1 MTVSDLHAQPDSEL
15 PRRLYRALKGDRDD
29 ILRLLDDPSLE
40 VIKALLKNPGLD
52 ESCLLQL
59 LKRLDLTEDVL
70 TAVYKLSLTDTSH
83 RLKVALVHHH
93 ASPDHIVLTL
103 IPHLYLFE
111 LVTVCFLPGVA
122 PDRSLVAERAIIKR
136 LPETPLGSKITL
148 ARRAPSAV
156 VEALLHEGQ
165 PQLMAACLDNP
176 RLKQAAIFRFLNGPG
191 ATAETISAVARHPRW
206 KSRHELKVAILK
218 NTKTPL
224 VWFTA
229 FLPGLSLVDMKNI
242 YASSRISPAQK
253 ACVAE
258 ELQRRRVGR

>member
-1 MTVSDLHAQPDSEL
+1 MTVSELHAQPDSEL
-15 PRRLYRALKGDRDD
+15 SRRLYRALKGGRDD

-70 TAVYKLSLTDTSH
+70 TAVYRLSLTDTSH
-83 RLKVALVHHH
+83 RLKVALVYHH

-111 LVTVCFLPGVA
+111 LVAVCFLPGVA

-156 VEALLHEGQ
+156 VEALLHEGL
-165 PQLMAACLDNP
+165 PQLMEACLDNP
-176 RLKQAAIFRFLNGPG
+176 RLKQVSIFKLINGPG
-191 ATAETISAVARHPRW
+191 ANAETISAVARHPRW

-218 NTKTPL
+218 NNKTPL
-224 VWFTA
+224 IWFTA
-229 FLPGLSLVDMKNI
+229 FLPGLSLREVKNI
-242 YASSRISPAQK
+242 YASSRLSTAQK
-253 ACVAE
+253 VCVAE
-258 ELQRRRVGR
+258 ELLRRSGKQ